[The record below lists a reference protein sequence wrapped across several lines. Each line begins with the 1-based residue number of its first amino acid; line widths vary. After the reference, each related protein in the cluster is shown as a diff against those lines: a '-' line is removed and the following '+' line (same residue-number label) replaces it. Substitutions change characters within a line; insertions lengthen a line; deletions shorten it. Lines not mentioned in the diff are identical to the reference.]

1 MTNFTKNNMLPVR
14 VLDSLVTAA
23 AVVTPDA
30 SAPASSQLLSIQ
42 SMQRCGIPSSPLK
55 NANMTNA
62 IETKG
67 IKHFFVF
74 WAD

>member
-1 MTNFTKNNMLPVR
+1 MLPVR

-23 AVVTPDA
+23 VTTPDA

-67 IKHFFVF
+67 IKHFFGF